1 MKVPLKLMVVSYESY
16 CMYVADN
23 RTKLWYEMDYGLLW
37 PSSRMRLKAEAASA
51 TGERRPR
58 LRKSGAQKSIHR
70 NNIRH
75 PKFQK

>member
-51 TGERRPR
+51 
-58 LRKSGAQKSIHR
+58 SGDR
-70 NNIRH
+70 D
-75 PKFQK
+75 